1 LTEGEQS
8 ILLAFCGVAF
18 FGAALALNIVMTL
31 GGQEIMQRS
40 FSAYDYWIVLS
51 GALGGCIG
59 LYMGRNWMGHP
70 GLRGAAFA
78 LVGTIWISFL
88 GGLVGGSLALPFYG
102 TMFGPFSLF
111 VSLFS
116 APLLAIFWACILF
129 AAHYLLMFWRTERN
143 SIFTAILPERSET
156 YLY

>member
-1 LTEGEQS
+1 
-8 ILLAFCGVAF
+8 
-18 FGAALALNIVMTL
+18 
-31 GGQEIMQRS
+31 
-40 FSAYDYWIVLS
+40 
-51 GALGGCIG
+51 
-59 LYMGRNWMGHP
+59 MGRNWMGHP

-129 AAHYLLMFWRTERN
+129 AAHYLLMFWWTERN

>member
-1 LTEGEQS
+1 MSRPNFLRRLLRRVTLTEGEQS
-8 ILLAFCGVAF
+8 ILLAFFGVAF

-51 GALGGCIG
+51 GALGGCVG

-78 LVGTIWISFL
+78 LVGTIWISLF
-88 GGLVGGSLALPFYG
+88 GGSLRCHSAARCLGHSRCLCRCLVHRCWRFS
-102 TMFGPFSLF
+102 GPAFCSRR
-111 VSLFS
+111 
-116 APLLAIFWACILF
+116 ITC
-129 AAHYLLMFWRTERN
+129 
-143 SIFTAILPERSET
+143 
-156 YLY
+156 